1 MTYENPKIV
10 KSWDSIP
17 EPPFMIH
24 MEDRDGEVLELEY
37 NLDGDI
43 IFRIHNKGGSSPC
56 FPTLKV
62 MNTLLELNE
71 KGMNHESQFDGFEGD
86 VYKRD

>member
-1 MTYENPKIV
+1 
-10 KSWDSIP
+10 
-17 EPPFMIH
+17 
-24 MEDRDGEVLELEY
+24 
-37 NLDGDI
+37 
-43 IFRIHNKGGSSPC
+43 
-56 FPTLKV
+56 